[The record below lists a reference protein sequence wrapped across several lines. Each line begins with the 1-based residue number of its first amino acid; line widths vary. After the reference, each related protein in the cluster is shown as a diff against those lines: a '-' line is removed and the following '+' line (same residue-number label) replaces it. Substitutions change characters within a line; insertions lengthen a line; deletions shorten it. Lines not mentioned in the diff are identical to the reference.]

1 MIESI
6 EIKNFQSHQGN
17 RLVLSPGINA
27 LTGDSDNGK
36 SAVLRA
42 LLWCVTNSPS
52 GDAYVSDWAKTPK
65 GKVKAGEACQVI
77 VNSNPGDGKRSVC
90 RVRADDFNGYKLYD
104 GGDDGGDDCQEFSAL
119 RTDVPQAVQD
129 AFNLGAVNIQR
140 QMDAPFLIA
149 ETPGEAARIINGL
162 VNLSVIDEALAAA
175 NSISRANAADVK
187 YTAGELEEKEKALA
201 ALDWVQDLQELADR
215 AAAIEPRVKSTRE
228 RLAGLRTALDIYGEQ
243 ERTLSAMED
252 AIRESQAAL
261 DAIKPVDAAMNTTI
275 QRINRMERSL
285 REWAAVPFIDAS
297 ALDEAALLLNRA
309 APMPGKVAELT
320 RRIRDTEKDLEMHTY
335 ATSMLGLTRDV
346 GEAEAI
352 LARAPRMEAALR
364 GSRDTLR
371 AMRATLEDWDGL
383 PSLDGLAGAIAAT
396 ELDLSRMACP
406 TCGQPWRSHL

>member
-77 VNSNPGDGKRSVC
+77 VGSNPGDGKRSVC
-90 RVRADDFNGYKLYD
+90 RVKADDFNGYKLY
-104 GGDDGGDDCQEFSAL
+104 DGGDDCQEFSAL

-175 NSISRANAADVK
+175 NSISRTNAADVK
-187 YTAGELEEKEKALA
+187 YTDGELELKEKALA
-201 ALDWVQDLQELADR
+201 ALDWVQDLQDLADR

-228 RLAGLRTALDIYGEQ
+228 RLAGLRTALDTYGEQ
-243 ERTLSAMED
+243 GRTLSAMED
-252 AIRESQAAL
+252 AIHESQAAL
-261 DAIKPVDAAMNTTI
+261 DAIKPVDDAMNTAI
-275 QRINRMERSL
+275 QRINRMGRSL
-285 REWAAVPFIDAS
+285 REWAAVPSIDSA
-297 ALDEAALLLNRA
+297 ALDEAGLLLDRA
-309 APMPGKVAELT
+309 APLPSKAAELT

-335 ATSMLGLTRDV
+335 ATSMLGLTRDT

-371 AMRATLEDWDGL
+371 AMRATLADWDGL

-396 ELDLSRMACP
+396 ELDLSGMACP
-406 TCGQPWRSHL
+406 TCGQPWCSGH

>member
-52 GDAYVSDWAKTPK
+52 GDAYVSDWIKTPK
-65 GKVKAGEACQVI
+65 GKVKAGEACQV
-77 VNSNPGDGKRSVC
+77 VVDSNPGDGKRSVC

-104 GGDDGGDDCQEFSAL
+104 GGDGCQEFSAL
-119 RTDVPQAVQD
+119 RTDVPQAVQE

-201 ALDWVQDLQELADR
+201 ALDWVQDLQDLADR

-228 RLAGLRTALDIYGEQ
+228 RLEGLRAALHAYVTQ
-243 ERTLSAMED
+243 ELTLSALD
-252 AIRESQAAL
+252 NAISAIQAAL
-261 DAIKPVDAAMNTTI
+261 DAVKPVDAAMNTAI

-285 REWAAVPFIDAS
+285 REWAAIPSIDAF
-297 ALDEAALLLNRA
+297 ALGEAGLLLRSAALL
-309 APMPGKVAELT
+309 PGKVEKLHGH
-320 RRIRDTEKDLEMHTY
+320 IRDTEKSLEEYTY
-335 ATSMLGLTRDV
+335 ATSMLGLARDV
-346 GEAEAI
+346 GEAEAA

-371 AMRATLEDWDGL
+371 AMRATLADWDGL
-383 PSLDGLAGAIAAT
+383 PSLDGLAGDIAAT
-396 ELDLSRMACP
+396 ERGLSGMACP
-406 TCGQPWRSHL
+406 TCGQPWCSDH

>member
-77 VNSNPGDGKRSVC
+77 VDSNPGDGKRSVC
-90 RVRADDFNGYKLYD
+90 RVRADDFNGYRLYA
-104 GGDDGGDDCQEFSAL
+104 GGDDCQEFSAL

-201 ALDWVQDLQELADR
+201 SLDWVQDLQDLADR
-215 AAAIEPRVKSTRE
+215 AVAIEPRVKSTRE
-228 RLAGLRTALDIYGEQ
+228 RLAGLRTALDTYGEQ
-243 ERTLSAMED
+243 ERIVSALDSTISE
-252 AIRESQAAL
+252 IRAAL
-261 DAIKPVDAAMNTTI
+261 EAVKPVDAAMNTAI

-285 REWAAVPFIDAS
+285 REWAAVPSIDAS
-297 ALDEAALLLNRA
+297 ALGEAVLLLNRA
-309 APMPGKVAELT
+309 APMPGKAAELT
-320 RRIRDTEKDLEMHTY
+320 RRIHDTEKSLEEYTY

-346 GEAEAI
+346 GESDAI

-371 AMRATLEDWDGL
+371 AMRATLSDWDGL
-383 PSLDGLAGAIAAT
+383 PSLDGLAGDIATA
-396 ELDLSRMACP
+396 EMDLSGMACP
-406 TCGQPWRSHL
+406 TCGQPWCSGH

>member
-1 MIESI
+1 MIDSI

-77 VNSNPGDGKRSVC
+77 VNSNPGDGKLSVC
-90 RVRADDFNGYKLYD
+90 RVRADDFNGYKLY
-104 GGDDGGDDCQEFSAL
+104 DGGDDCQEFSAL

-215 AAAIEPRVKSTRE
+215 TAAIEPRVKSTRE
-228 RLAGLRTALDIYGEQ
+228 RLAGLRTALHAYGVQ
-243 ERTLSAMED
+243 ELTLSALD
-252 AIRESQAAL
+252 NAISEIQAAL
-261 DAIKPVDAAMNTTI
+261 DAVKPVDAAMNTAI

-285 REWAAVPFIDAS
+285 REWAAVPSIDAS

-320 RRIRDTEKDLEMHTY
+320 RHIRDTEKDLAMHTY
-335 ATSMLGLTRDV
+335 ATAMLGLTRDA

-371 AMRATLEDWDGL
+371 AMRATLADWDGL

-396 ELDLSRMACP
+396 KMDLSGMTCP
-406 TCGQPWRSHL
+406 TCGQPWCSGR

>member
-77 VNSNPGDGKRSVC
+77 VDSNPGDGKRSVC
-90 RVRADDFNGYKLYD
+90 RVRADDFNGYRLYD
-104 GGDDGGDDCQEFSAL
+104 GDDCQEFSAL

-149 ETPGEAARIINGL
+149 ETPGEASRIINGL
-162 VNLSVIDEALAAA
+162 VNLSVIDEAMAAA
-175 NSISRANAADVK
+175 NSISRASAADVK

-285 REWAAVPFIDAS
+285 REWAAIPSIDAS
-297 ALDEAALLLNRA
+297 ALDEAGLLLDRA
-309 APMPGKVAELT
+309 APMPGKAAELT
-320 RRIRDTEKDLEMHTY
+320 RRIRDMEKDLEMHTY
-335 ATSMLGLTRDV
+335 ATSMLGLTGDV
-346 GEAEAI
+346 GEAEAA

-371 AMRATLEDWDGL
+371 AMRATLADWDGL
-383 PSLDGLAGAIAAT
+383 PSLDGLVGAIAAT
-396 ELDLSRMACP
+396 EMDLSGMVCP
-406 TCGQPWRSHL
+406 TCGQPWCSSH